1 MVYPKIND
9 DWIFRETFDSV
20 SSAIENGAT
29 TFTGSPTIDKG
40 FTGDGSSD
48 VRYADDEDNRL
59 GVSEYTIIC
68 TINATSLS
76 DFDGFVS
83 KSSGIDGTHIGL
95 GGAGGGD
102 NDDIY
107 CSVNTGS
114 GAAAG
119 YSTGD
124 IISTGTSYHCAMV
137 FDGGGAANADRLK
150 LYIDG
155 SEQTLTFSG
164 TIPATRQ
171 ENADDIIL
179 GANISA
185 AGREFDGTINDV
197 RIYNRALSEDEIND
211 IYNSGNDDITFS
223 EINDSRAL
231 LALPLRSTYDD
242 GNNNVTENIG
252 SLGGTVDV
260 DSGVTQLTPRGMNFP
275 GTNNTLVIGTSASYP
290 SGASARTVFLI
301 LETTEITGQT
311 RFGGWGSSG
320 SFGEFS
326 FGVDTDTTTLE
337 LSRYGGDF
345 TLSGSNLPNG
355 GIHSVAYAYDGTDV
369 KGYVD
374 GIKSGS
380 NSTQALDTNNAGA
393 AQTPSIG
400 SRSGGTVD
408 EFIGDMYVVLIYDF
422 ELTPTQIKYLHNKY
436 MRLLNK

>member
-1 MVYPKIND
+1 MAYPRIND

-20 SSAIENGAT
+20 SSATENGADTIVATFNGNQTVTLNGT
-29 TFTGSPTIDKG
+29 TQHLTYGTSKDLLRFTATEMTAMAWITTGAISGEVIANFSQSSPFQGFSFSVKG
-40 FTGDGSSD
+40 GGATNGKMSLYVADTGDGVAWVQD
-48 VRYADDEDNRL
+48 
-59 GVSEYTIIC
+59 T
-68 TINATSLS
+68 
-76 DFDGFVS
+76 
-83 KSSGIDGTHIGL
+83 
-95 GGAGGGD
+95 
-102 NDDIY
+102 
-107 CSVNTGS
+107 
-114 GAAAG
+114 GAA
-119 YSTGD
+119 
-124 IISTGTSYHCAMV
+124 
-137 FDGGGAANADRLK
+137 
-150 LYIDG
+150 
-155 SEQTLTFSG
+155 
-164 TIPATRQ
+164 
-171 ENADDIIL
+171 
-179 GANISA
+179 
-185 AGREFDGTINDV
+185 
-197 RIYNRALSEDEIND
+197 
-211 IYNSGNDDITFS
+211 
-223 EINDSRAL
+223 INDSTRTHVAVTFDGSNGRFYTNGVLSSTIARSAGIGTSDNLMSIGRDTNAAPSRYFNGTLEDVRLYNRMLSAAELLDIVEGDTFTEIDDSKAL

-242 GNNNVTENIG
+242 GGTTATENIG
-252 SLGGTVDV
+252 SLGGTVD
-260 DSGVTQLTPRGMNFP
+260 VTQLTPRGMNFP
-275 GTNNTLVIGTSASYP
+275 GTNNTLIIGTSAAYP

-301 LETTEITGQT
+301 LDTTEITGQT

-326 FGVDTDTTTLE
+326 FGVDTNTTTLE

-380 NSTQALDTNNAGA
+380 DSTQALDTNNAGG